1 MKYFLCVIG
10 MVMVIEGLPYMTFPE
25 SVKRYLQKLTEIPE
39 TNLRIM
45 GALAVVIG
53 LALVYFGN
61 R

>member
-10 MVMVIEGLPYMTFPE
+10 MLFVVEGLPYMTFPDPIR
-25 SVKRYLQKLTEIPE
+25 RYLLKLTEVSD

-45 GALAVVIG
+45 GSLAVVIG
-53 LALVYFGN
+53 LALLYFGT